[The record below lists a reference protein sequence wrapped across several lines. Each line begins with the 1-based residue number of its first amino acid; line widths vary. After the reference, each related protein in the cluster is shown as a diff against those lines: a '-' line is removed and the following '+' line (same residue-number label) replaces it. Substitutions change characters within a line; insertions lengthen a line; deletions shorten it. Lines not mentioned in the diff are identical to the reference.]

1 MDFAQRPKVLSDPAE
16 IRCYKARYQEIFVKV
31 EKSGKTPPV
40 APVRDG
46 VARAQSSRTAGT
58 GTSSTN
64 APNSTSV
71 HLGDSAAQL
80 QSMQN
85 SMAQSP
91 VVDAAKVAEIKQA
104 ISEGRFQVNSSA
116 VADRLISSVTDLI
129 NNRQH

>member
-1 MDFAQRPKVLSDPAE
+1 
-16 IRCYKARYQEIFVKV
+16 VKV

-46 VARAQSSRTAGT
+46 VGRAQSSRTAGT
-58 GTSSTN
+58 GSSN
-64 APNSTSV
+64 ASAPNSTSV
-71 HLGDSAAQL
+71 HLGESAAQL

-85 SMAQSP
+85 SMASSP

-104 ISEGRFQVNSSA
+104 ISEGRFQVNSSV

-129 NNRQH
+129 NKRQH